1 MTLAEFPTADDG
13 AVAVDPWNYT
23 QRLGVYKV
31 LLNSTA
37 QLGFGGS
44 WGNPLWGL
52 ALQFAWQHDTGR
64 LLGANDDA
72 VSPLS
77 WWATMNYFLSVVPFL
92 AAVDE
97 GVVRVP
103 DGRPVRVLAPEG
115 NLTALCCSVEEC
127 IVEAPR
133 ALLAWKAF
141 FDYARTADV
150 PAQDDALA
158 LLWEAHIHSL
168 HEASP
173 LAAPLLQELPGG
185 RRGRE
190 AKCGR

>member
-1 MTLAEFPTADDG
+1 M
-13 AVAVDPWNYT
+13 
-23 QRLGVYKV
+23 
-31 LLNSTA
+31 
-37 QLGFGGS
+37 
-44 WGNPLWGL
+44 
-52 ALQFAWQHDTGR
+52 
-64 LLGANDDA
+64 
-72 VSPLS
+72 
-77 WWATMNYFLSVVPFL
+77 
-92 AAVDE
+92 
-97 GVVRVP
+97 RVP

-173 LAAPLLQELPGG
+173 LAAPLLQELPCG
-185 RRGRE
+185 RRGRPRWTGWWS
-190 AKCGR
+190 AATCSRPGAPRRCSPRACPVPRSWPPRGRPYA